1 MGIPPTFVAFCNE
14 MCPYC
19 TRMAGKR
26 SKNVKPLQ
34 RQECHVNDDE
44 MKCMECMGVLELFRE
59 LHLLLSFFWE
69 FVFCVRYIIILFS
82 QTT

>member
-14 MCPYC
+14 RCPYC

-34 RQECHVNDDE
+34 RQECHVDDDE
-44 MKCMECMGVLELFRE
+44 MKCMECTRAISGITLVII
-59 LHLLLSFFWE
+59 FF
-69 FVFCVRYIIILFS
+69 FGICFLC
-82 QTT
+82 